1 MIGSGALCKVE
12 VDGSAAPPIST
23 MLRRC
28 SGTVRAVWIVRRIVL
43 VLVALLLAL
52 TLASV
57 AYNLATSDPN
67 VPVAKLWH
75 GPFAGGTAYRH
86 WGSHGPAVIL
96 LGGFLEP
103 SFVWDGVGPLLGRD
117 HRVYALDL
125 DGFGYT
131 VRRGPYTLAHWADQV
146 QAFERRLGLTKPVVV
161 GHSMGA
167 AVAVELARR
176 RAASEAVLLDGDAL
190 TFNGPPSLVRDV
202 LVHTPFFTTLYRIAT
217 NADWV
222 VRRILKNAY
231 GPRHPPLDAV
241 LVHRFTD
248 QFRARDARQ
257 ALQGIAKAGIAGF
270 SQSALARLHV
280 KALVVWGAKD
290 GVDSVSA
297 GRRTARTLHAPFILL
312 PGAGHLSMTED
323 PAALVRALR

>member
-1 MIGSGALCKVE
+1 
-12 VDGSAAPPIST
+12 
-23 MLRRC
+23 
-28 SGTVRAVWIVRRIVL
+28 VWIVRRIVL
-43 VLVALLLAL
+43 VLVAVLLAL

-67 VPVAKLWH
+67 VPVTKLWH
-75 GPFAGGTAYRH
+75 GRFAGGTAYRR

-131 VRRGPYTLAHWADQV
+131 VRKGPYTLAHWADQV
-146 QAFERRLGLTKPVVV
+146 QAFDRRLGLVRPVVV
-161 GHSMGA
+161 GHSLGA

-176 RAASEAVLLDGDAL
+176 GAASKAVLLDGDAVASG
-190 TFNGPPSLVRDV
+190 GPPSFIRDA
-202 LVHTPFFTTLYRIAT
+202 LVHTPFFTTLYRLAT

-231 GPRHPPLDAV
+231 GPLHPTLGAS
-241 LVHRFTD
+241 LVHRWTD

-257 ALQGIAKAGIAGF
+257 GLRGIAEAGIAGF
-270 SQSALARLHV
+270 SRGALAKLQVR
-280 KALVVWGAKD
+280 ALVLWGAKD

-297 GRRTARTLHAPFILL
+297 GRETARQLNARFVLL
-312 PGAGHLSMTED
+312 PGAGHLSMTEA
-323 PAALVRALR
+323 PAAIVRSLRGFVPGR